1 MQLLS
6 INLGRART
14 LEIGPRQV
22 RTGIYKT
29 PVERA
34 EVQPLGLLGDVVADT
49 QHHGGPDQAVYLYS
63 ADDYAWWAAQLGW
76 ALEPGT
82 FGENLT
88 FSTFGTAPVRIGDR
102 YQVGEVLLE
111 VTAPRIPCAVLAA
124 HMDDTGFV
132 KTFRQARLP
141 GCYARVIE
149 AGTVYRGDSV
159 QHFPAPLP
167 YPTVVEAFDLWY
179 QSSFDPAVLRWFL
192 VAPLA
197 QRYRQ
202 RLEELLP

>member
-6 INLGRART
+6 INLGRKRT
-14 LEIGPRQV
+14 LEIGSRQV
-22 RTGIYKT
+22 STGIYKT
-29 PVERA
+29 PVDRA
-34 EVQPLGLLGDVVADT
+34 EIQPLGLLGDVVADT

-63 ADDYAWWAAQLGW
+63 ADDYAWWADHLGW

-88 FSTFGTAPVRIGDR
+88 LSTFGSTPVLIGDR
-102 YQVGEVLLE
+102 YRVGEVLLE
-111 VTAPRIPCAVLAA
+111 ITAPRIPCSVLAA

-132 KTFRQARLP
+132 RTFRQARRP
-141 GCYARVIE
+141 GCYARVLE
-149 AGTVYRGDSV
+149 AGSV
-159 QHFPAPLP
+159 SLSDPVHRMPAALP
-167 YPTVVEAFDLWY
+167 HPSVVEAFDLWY
-179 QSSFDPAVLRWFL
+179 QSSFDPAVLRWYL
-192 VAPLA
+192 AAPLA